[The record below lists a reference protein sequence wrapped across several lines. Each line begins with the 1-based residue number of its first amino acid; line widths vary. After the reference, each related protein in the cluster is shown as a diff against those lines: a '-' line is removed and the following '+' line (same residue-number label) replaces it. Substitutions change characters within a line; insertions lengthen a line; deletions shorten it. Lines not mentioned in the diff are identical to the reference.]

1 MEKNDMKIK
10 YVLFDLDGTLTDP
23 AEGITASVNYA
34 LKKFGRDVDDMTLLY
49 KYIGPPLVRSFIE
62 FEGMT
67 QEEACEG
74 LKYYRENFI
83 KEGIFQNEIYVGIEE
98 LLIKLKNS
106 GYAIILATSKPEEL
120 AEQILEHFDIK
131 RYFDFI
137 AGNTLDEK
145 RQTKREVIGHILN
158 HYPEIERE
166 NAIMVGDRRYDVEG
180 AAQCGIDTIGVLY
193 GYGGAEE
200 LSTAG
205 AKLLARSPEDVYTK
219 ILMLEKE

>member
-1 MEKNDMKIK
+1 MKIK

-98 LLIKLKNS
+98 LLLKLKNS

-131 RYFDFI
+131 RYFGFI

-145 RQTKREVIGHILN
+145 RQTKREVIEHILN

>member
-1 MEKNDMKIK
+1 MKIK

-98 LLIKLKNS
+98 LLLKLKNS

-145 RQTKREVIGHILN
+145 RQTKREVIEHILN

>member
-1 MEKNDMKIK
+1 MKIK

-49 KYIGPPLVRSFIE
+49 KYIGPTLVRSFIE

-98 LLIKLKNS
+98 LLLKLKNS

-145 RQTKREVIGHILN
+145 RQTKREVIEHILN

>member
-1 MEKNDMKIK
+1 MKIK

-34 LKKFGRDVDDMTLLY
+34 LKKFGRGVDNMTLLY

-67 QEEACEG
+67 QEEAYEG

-98 LLIKLKNS
+98 LLLKLKDS

-145 RQTKREVIGHILN
+145 RQTKREVIEHILN
-158 HYPEIERE
+158 HYPEIKRE

>member
-1 MEKNDMKIK
+1 MKIK

-98 LLIKLKNS
+98 LLLKLKNS

-145 RQTKREVIGHILN
+145 RQTKREVIEHILN
-158 HYPEIERE
+158 LYPEIERE

>member
-1 MEKNDMKIK
+1 MKIK

-49 KYIGPPLVRSFIE
+49 KYIGPPFVRSFIE

-98 LLIKLKNS
+98 LLLKLKNS

-145 RQTKREVIGHILN
+145 RQTKREVIEHILN

>member
-1 MEKNDMKIK
+1 M
-10 YVLFDLDGTLTDP
+10 
-23 AEGITASVNYA
+23 
-34 LKKFGRDVDDMTLLY
+34 
-49 KYIGPPLVRSFIE
+49 
-62 FEGMT
+62 
-67 QEEACEG
+67 
-74 LKYYRENFI
+74 
-83 KEGIFQNEIYVGIEE
+83 IEE
-98 LLIKLKNS
+98 LLLKLKNS

-145 RQTKREVIGHILN
+145 RQTKREVIEHILN

-180 AAQCGIDTIGVLY
+180 AAQSQCGIDTIGVLY

-205 AKLLARSPEDVYTK
+205 AKLLACSPEDVYTK

>member
-1 MEKNDMKIK
+1 MKIK

-98 LLIKLKNS
+98 LLLKLKDS

-145 RQTKREVIGHILN
+145 RQTKREVIEHILN
-158 HYPEIERE
+158 HYPEIKRE

>member
-1 MEKNDMKIK
+1 MKIK

-83 KEGIFQNEIYVGIEE
+83 KEEIFQNEIYVGIEE
-98 LLIKLKNS
+98 LLLKLKNS

-145 RQTKREVIGHILN
+145 RQTKREVIEHILN

>member
-1 MEKNDMKIK
+1 MKIK

-67 QEEACEG
+67 QEEAYEG

-98 LLIKLKNS
+98 LLLKLKNS

-145 RQTKREVIGHILN
+145 RQTKREVIEHILN

>member
-67 QEEACEG
+67 QEEAYEG

-83 KEGIFQNEIYVGIEE
+83 KEGIFQNEISVGIEE
-98 LLIKLKNS
+98 LLLKLKNS

-145 RQTKREVIGHILN
+145 RQTKREVIEHILN

>member
-67 QEEACEG
+67 QEEAYEG

-98 LLIKLKNS
+98 LLLKLKNS

-145 RQTKREVIGHILN
+145 RQTKREVIEHILN

>member
-1 MEKNDMKIK
+1 MKIK

-98 LLIKLKNS
+98 LLLKLKNS
-106 GYAIILATSKPEEL
+106 GRKNW
-120 AEQILEHFDIK
+120 QNKF
-131 RYFDFI
+131 
-137 AGNTLDEK
+137 
-145 RQTKREVIGHILN
+145 
-158 HYPEIERE
+158 
-166 NAIMVGDRRYDVEG
+166 
-180 AAQCGIDTIGVLY
+180 
-193 GYGGAEE
+193 
-200 LSTAG
+200 
-205 AKLLARSPEDVYTK
+205 
-219 ILMLEKE
+219 